1 MMLYGLTLS
10 MLVPYFSS
18 SCEVLSL
25 WSSWIPKGRQNGS
38 EQTSRLV
45 NYISGD
51 GSKCLDLELWIQ
63 LLAWNPTS
71 TNKQYSLSEKAR
83 VSSYIFTPLAFASI
97 LLFAMH
103 IQHLS
108 SAGRKWVSPQMS
120 RSLTDK
126 CEKLW
131 DRLEGLLSVCAL
143 LGVGAFFWF

>member
-25 WSSWIPKGRQNGS
+25 WSSWIPKERQNGS

-63 LLAWNPTS
+63 LLA
-71 TNKQYSLSEKAR
+71 
-83 VSSYIFTPLAFASI
+83 
-97 LLFAMH
+97 
-103 IQHLS
+103 
-108 SAGRKWVSPQMS
+108 
-120 RSLTDK
+120 
-126 CEKLW
+126 
-131 DRLEGLLSVCAL
+131 
-143 LGVGAFFWF
+143 